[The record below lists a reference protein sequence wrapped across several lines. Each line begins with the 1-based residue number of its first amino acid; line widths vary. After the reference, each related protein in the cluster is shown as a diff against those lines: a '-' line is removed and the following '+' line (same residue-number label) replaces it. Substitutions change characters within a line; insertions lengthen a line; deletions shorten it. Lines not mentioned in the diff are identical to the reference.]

1 VQRWL
6 AATGGK
12 TVGAIQTER
21 GTDENQEYRD
31 GNGICHPCLRS
42 VHYKIYIQVALFRVK
57 MLFLWLYRQQ
67 RKDTAMTGRSEYL
80 MKMRENT
87 KNDRK
92 RQGKRLPKPTKNCIM
107 IVS

>member
-1 VQRWL
+1 
-6 AATGGK
+6 
-12 TVGAIQTER
+12 
-21 GTDENQEYRD
+21 
-31 GNGICHPCLRS
+31 
-42 VHYKIYIQVALFRVK
+42 